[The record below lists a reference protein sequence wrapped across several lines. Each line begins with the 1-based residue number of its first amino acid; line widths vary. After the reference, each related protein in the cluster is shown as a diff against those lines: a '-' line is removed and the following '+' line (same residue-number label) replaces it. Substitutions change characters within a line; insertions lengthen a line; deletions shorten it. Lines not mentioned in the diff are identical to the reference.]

1 MWTTTTAILG
11 TVPAAEAQRSTT
23 RPRVAFLGA
32 DSPLTTPHCSGFVT
46 GTKGERTIAHGI
58 GPILAGVLVW
68 LAVVSSGHAAA
79 PPNRGSVAD
88 AVVASADLSYQTS
101 FVINCSEATWRKV
114 LDNPWLMGQLW
125 NAYGYA
131 PPYAVRATDDGL
143 HIDDPT
149 GLASD
154 LWVTKNEPRERRY
167 FAVGR
172 LTFRAV
178 PFFNSGQ
185 AVTIVRSEA
194 VGQQIRGT
202 MHVYIRADRAIS
214 RTALWA
220 GHRLVQ
226 RKVED
231 RIQANL
237 HAGVR
242 LVEQIASSPDTVLK
256 ELRSPAAETFRAV
269 FLPPKPPPPPTPT
282 KAPKAP
288 RPAPRR

>member
-1 MWTTTTAILG
+1 MFAIRPGRRTTA
-11 TVPAAEAQRSTT
+11 R
-23 RPRVAFLGA
+23 
-32 DSPLTTPHCSGFVT
+32 
-46 GTKGERTIAHGI
+46 GI
-58 GPILAGVLVW
+58 GPILGVI
-68 LAVVSSGHAAA
+68 VSVAFAASGHAAA
-79 PPNRGSVAD
+79 PPNRSSLAD
-88 AVVASADLSYQTS
+88 VVVASADLSHQAS

-125 NAYGYA
+125 NVYGYA
-131 PPYAVRATDDGL
+131 PAYTVRPTEDGL
-143 HIDDPT
+143 HVDDPT

-154 LWVTKNEPRERRY
+154 LWVIKNEPRERRY
-167 FAVGR
+167 FALGR
-172 LTFRAV
+172 LTYRAV

-194 VGQQIRGT
+194 VGKQIRGT

-237 HAGVR
+237 WAGVR
-242 LVEQIASSPDTVLK
+242 LVEQIASSPDTVVQQ
-256 ELRSPAAETFRAV
+256 LRGPAAETFRTV
-269 FLPPKPPPPPTPT
+269 FLPPKAPPPPT